1 MEMLKRLEKPFLLI
15 IKKIG
20 GKNMQE
26 DIRRTV
32 LFLINGFGVDKR
44 DIYDILNDNTVPYI
58 NKLARENIY
67 TTMPSIA
74 TDYKTGFRMFSI
86 GQKDLPGYKKL
97 GEDMLSKFEKNE
109 RFNNR

>member
-1 MEMLKRLEKPFLLI
+1 
-15 IKKIG
+15 
-20 GKNMQE
+20 MQE

-44 DIYDILNDNTVPYI
+44 DIYDILNDDTVPYI

-86 GQKDLPGYKKL
+86 GQKDLPGYKKF
-97 GEDMLSKFEKNE
+97 GEDMLSKFENNE
-109 RFNNR
+109 RFNNIAN